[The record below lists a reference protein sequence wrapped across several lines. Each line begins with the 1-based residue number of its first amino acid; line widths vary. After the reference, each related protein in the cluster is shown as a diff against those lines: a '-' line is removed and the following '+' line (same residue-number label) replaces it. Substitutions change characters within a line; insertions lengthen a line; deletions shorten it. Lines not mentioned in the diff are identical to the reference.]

1 MNNLIIIYLII
12 SFILLFFLTKIS
24 YNLKLVDLPS
34 SRKIHSK
41 PTAYTGGII
50 LSLVY
55 LSSIEIFSISKQ
67 DLNLI
72 LSIGFLISIV
82 GFVDDKYNLN
92 IGGKLSLQ
100 IIPVIYLIIFQ
111 DLYLD
116 NIGDY
121 DFFNL
126 DLGTFAIPFTL
137 LSIILLIN
145 ATNYFDGIDG
155 ILGTTFI
162 TVLCILYFL
171 VSDYSFRL
179 FLIIIIIP
187 LSFFLFFNFSF
198 FKLPKL
204 FLGDGGSLLL
214 GFILSF
220 SLIYLEKK
228 NLVHPILLAW
238 SIAIFVFEFLSINI
252 IRIKNNKKLFKAG
265 NDHLHH
271 LIFKSTKSIFLT
283 NLYLNLI
290 HIILF
295 MIGYLT
301 FVMFNALFSLVL
313 FVFIFVI
320 FLTLRNIYSKK

>member
-1 MNNLIIIYLII
+1 M
-12 SFILLFFLTKIS
+12 
-24 YNLKLVDLPS
+24 
-34 SRKIHSK
+34 
-41 PTAYTGGII
+41 
-50 LSLVY
+50 
-55 LSSIEIFSISKQ
+55 
-67 DLNLI
+67 
-72 LSIGFLISIV
+72 
-82 GFVDDKYNLN
+82 
-92 IGGKLSLQ
+92 
-100 IIPVIYLIIFQ
+100 
-111 DLYLD
+111 
-116 NIGDY
+116 
-121 DFFNL
+121 
-126 DLGTFAIPFTL
+126 
-137 LSIILLIN
+137 
-145 ATNYFDGIDG
+145 
-155 ILGTTFI
+155 
-162 TVLCILYFL
+162 
-171 VSDYSFRL
+171 
-179 FLIIIIIP
+179 IIIIIP